1 MHPVLEVTLRRPRDR
16 LRLAR
21 TIDDRGLHRH
31 HTLLSVDVDPV
42 AVDLARCRAFRRR
55 AGRRGCLTPRP
66 FPDVM
71 DDVRV
76 LRMEAEWDGP
86 LHDGRLLAVRLS
98 PVEAVGLEAVGPSDV
113 LPVQTDWSA

>member
-42 AVDLARCRAFRRR
+42 QAWLTSHGVELFGGVQVVEDA
-55 AGRRGCLTPRP
+55 LTPRP
-66 FPDVM
+66 F
-71 DDVRV
+71 R
-76 LRMEAEWDGP
+76 
-86 LHDGRLLAVRLS
+86 
-98 PVEAVGLEAVGPSDV
+98 
-113 LPVQTDWSA
+113 T